1 MNILVNESPVN
12 TSNKL
17 RQNIIN
23 AAKQIIQP
31 TRATV
36 IHSFLKRCSNL
47 ILLISLQ
54 FLFS

>member
-23 AAKQIIQP
+23 AAKQIIQAGP
-31 TRATV
+31 TGYK
-36 IHSFLKRCSNL
+36 IPK
-47 ILLISLQ
+47 
-54 FLFS
+54 